1 MSQFLGLRRFRRGFT
16 LIELLV
22 VIAIIAILI
31 ALLLPAVQQ
40 AREAARRTQCRNN
53 LKQIGIALHNY
64 HDLHK
69 MFAPGTIGGDDD
81 YAWSSMIL
89 PQMDRQNISDLL
101 NFEWGTEDP
110 DLMGQGFSQ
119 SDSNTVIQTHTL
131 DSNIP
136 EAHGILIDAYVCP
149 SATQDPNVDIQPT
162 FSSAYE
168 DTAMATHVTTR
179 GGFARSSYAGCKGSD
194 IAADCTIAGSG
205 GDVGNGIFEKL
216 SNTPPI
222 RISEVYDGTSNTIAV
237 GESSWFDHV
246 NSGWVASPIWSSFP
260 TWVASGPDSDA
271 VTFSIEDGGPPIN
284 AGYNAAW
291 DIPIDG
297 LYSEHSGGVFVLLAD
312 GSVTFLS
319 ENIDLNLLMRLAACA
334 DGCVTDFN

>member
-53 LKQIGIALHNY
+53 LKQIGIGLHNY

-69 MFAPGTIGGDDD
+69 MFPPGTIGGDDD
-81 YAWSSMIL
+81 YAWSAMIL
-89 PQMDRQNISDLL
+89 PQIDRQNIYDLL

-119 SDSNTVIQTHTL
+119 SDSNTIIITNAL
-131 DSNIP
+131 DSNVP
-136 EAHGILIDAYVCP
+136 ESHGILIDIYVCP
-149 SATQDPNVDIQPT
+149 SATQDPNVDIQAT
-162 FSSAYE
+162 HASVWE
-168 DTAMATHVTTR
+168 DTTMTTQVVTR
-179 GGFARSSYAGCKGSD
+179 GGFARASYAGCKGGEVS
-194 IAADCTIAGSG
+194 ADCTIGGGG
-205 GDVGNGIFEKL
+205 GDVGDGIFEKL
-216 SNTPPI
+216 SSRPPK
-222 RISEVYDGTSNTIAV
+222 RISEIYDGSSNVMAV

-246 NSGWVASPIWSSFP
+246 SSGWQASPIWGSFP

-271 VTFSIEDGGPPIN
+271 VTYSIEEDSVPIN
-284 AGYNAAW
+284 SGI
-291 DIPIDG
+291 IPGLNIPLDG
-297 LYSEHSGGVFVLLAD
+297 LYSEHTGGCFVLLAD
-312 GSVTFLS
+312 GSVTFMS
-319 ENIDLNLLMRLAACA
+319 ENIDFNLLMRLSQVA